1 MRRDHHDQL
10 IDQLLREIL
19 GGDRPRDM
27 TARVLA
33 QARIIDRF
41 RRRNWYLGGSAIAAA
56 IALAFGLAMY
66 WPRAYPKPTA
76 EQWMVADGGA
86 VDRGT
91 LLETGDL
98 DAGNVELGGYVD
110 IKMAPQ
116 TALTIGG
123 AKYEEKVLLDQGQLD
138 VNVTKNRGRFDIAVG
153 PATVHV
159 TGTKFGV
166 NVANET
172 TALARF
178 KKLTVAVK
186 EGSVEVQNVP
196 GATGTQ
202 TVAAGQEK
210 TFTISLAQI
219 RAAARANAGL
229 LSAAQDGA
237 RLGGRGSLVTALTPP
252 PRSAPPVTAPPTAVP
267 PVAPP
272 SPIAMASATG
282 TNNASRPVQLMT
294 TPGSTYRYGKVLRT
308 ANVFYLENKDG
319 NFFMFEQG
327 SLTAAHS
334 KWLSLSSDLTSRV
347 VWTEGLVTDILQTP
361 PTNTTTPPPPK

>member
-1 MRRDHHDQL
+1 MSRNNRDQL
-10 IDQLLREIL
+10 IDQLLREVL

-56 IALAFGLAMY
+56 IALAVGLTMY
-66 WPRAYPKPTA
+66 WPHAYPEPAAQQVVIT
-76 EQWMVADGGA
+76 DGG
-86 VDRGT
+86 VMERGAHI
-91 LLETGDL
+91 ETDDL
-98 DAGNVELGGYVD
+98 DTGTVELGNYVY

-116 TALTIGG
+116 TAMTIGG

-138 VNVTKNRGRFDIAVG
+138 VSVTKNKGRFDIAVG

-166 NVANET
+166 NVTNEIT
-172 TALARF
+172 SAARL

-196 GATGTQ
+196 GVTGIQ

-229 LSAAQDGA
+229 LAAAQDGA
-237 RLGGRGSLVTALTPP
+237 RVGGRGGLVTTITPA
-252 PRSAPPVTAPPTAVP
+252 PRL
-267 PVAPP
+267 VAPVP
-272 SPIAMASATG
+272 TQPANVSPATRISSVAPSATA
-282 TNNASRPVQLMT
+282 TANAARSVQLTT
-294 TPGSTYRYGKVLRT
+294 TPGSPTRYGNVLRT
-308 ANVFYLENKDG
+308 GSVFYLASRDG
-319 NFFMFEQG
+319 NYFMFEQA
-327 SLTAAHS
+327 SIAAAHP
-334 KWLSLSSDLTSRV
+334 KWLSLSPTQTSRV
-347 VWTEGLVTDILQTP
+347 VWTEGVVTDIVETTSTAPAATP
-361 PTNTTTPPPPK
+361 LPK